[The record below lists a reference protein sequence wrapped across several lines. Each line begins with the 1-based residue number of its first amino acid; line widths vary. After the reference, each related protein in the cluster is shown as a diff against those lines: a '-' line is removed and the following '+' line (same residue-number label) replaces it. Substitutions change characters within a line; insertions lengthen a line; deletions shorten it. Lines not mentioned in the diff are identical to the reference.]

1 MKEGSFPVSP
11 QNTSSAARTSLRV
24 NGTEHLLHPEQL
36 TVPLLHTL
44 RELGFTSCKE
54 GCGEGECGAC
64 AVVIRS
70 ASPQGSPY
78 TPLNACLTLT
88 GSVVHHDVLTAE
100 GLHQHPV
107 QEAMVNFNGSQC
119 GYCTPGFVMSMFAEY
134 YRERPFDL
142 EAISGNLCRCTG
154 YRAIRDAAL
163 SLPEHAPDAFSAL
176 ELPDVQALES
186 GHFCRPTSLQDA
198 LLHLQAHP
206 DAKVLA
212 GGTDAIVE
220 YNQRDVRPERYLD
233 VNLIPE
239 LKVLSRTENGHQVG
253 AAVTLSELESI
264 LPAGLKRDWL
274 DRYAS
279 RLIRNRATLGGSLVT
294 ASPIG
299 DAAPLLLALDAQVFI
314 ATLEGEK
321 RVFLSEF
328 FTGYR
333 STLLKPGE
341 LVQAI
346 EFAEIPETLQFCKVT
361 KRHHDDISSVALG
374 LDIRMDEGVISHAR
388 IGLGG
393 VAATP
398 IRAREA
404 EERMVGK
411 KPDEALKV
419 AMEVLQDSLKPLSD
433 HRASSEY
440 RKQVTLKLI
449 EAYFQA
455 HLGVSV

>member
-11 QNTSSAARTSLRV
+11 QNRSSVTLRV
-24 NGTEHLLHPEQL
+24 NGSEHVLAPDQL
-36 TVPLLHTL
+36 TLPLLHTL
-44 RELGFTSCKE
+44 RDLGFTSCKE

-88 GSVVHHDVLTAE
+88 GSVVDQDVLTAE
-100 GLHQHPV
+100 GLHHHPV

-154 YRAIRDAAL
+154 YRAIRDAAV
-163 SLPEHAPDAFSAL
+163 SLPDHGQDAFSAL
-176 ELPDVQALES
+176 TVPDVQTLAS
-186 GHFCRPTSLQDA
+186 DRFYRPTGLRDA
-198 LLHLQAHP
+198 LIWLNQNP
-206 DAKVLA
+206 SAKVLA

-239 LKVLSRTENGHQVG
+239 LNALLRTESGYRVG

-264 LPAGLKRDWL
+264 VPEGLKKDWL

-299 DAAPLLLALDAQVFI
+299 DAAPLLLALDASVII

-321 RVFLSEF
+321 KVSLSEF

-333 STLLKPGE
+333 ATLLKPGE
-341 LVQAI
+341 LLQAI
-346 EFAEIPETLQFCKVT
+346 EFADFPSTLKFSKVT
-361 KRHHDDISSVALG
+361 KRHHDDISSVALA
-374 LDIRMDEGVISHAR
+374 LDIQQSKGMITLAR
-388 IGLGG
+388 IGIGG

-411 KPDEALKV
+411 KPADALREALEILE
-419 AMEVLQDSLKPLSD
+419 MNLHPISD

-440 RKQVTLKLI
+440 RKQVTLRLI
-449 EAYFQA
+449 EHYFHE
-455 HLGVSV
+455 HLGVMA